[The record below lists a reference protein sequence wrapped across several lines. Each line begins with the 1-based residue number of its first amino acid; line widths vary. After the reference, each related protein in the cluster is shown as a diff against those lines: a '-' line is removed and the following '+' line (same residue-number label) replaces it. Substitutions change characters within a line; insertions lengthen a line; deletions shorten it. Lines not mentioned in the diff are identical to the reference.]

1 MVLLLLVA
9 AGCSSPAPERVA
21 QRLYERLDAA
31 VRTGFDNE
39 QEAIFSMLSEASRQE
54 LETTAARIRGAVGQP
69 VLEPLQ
75 CLAVTGFDGRT
86 GEFRPRRVAGGP
98 DRVRLAIGSGASERL
113 LELVDED
120 GWKLDLEATFELNRE
135 VATSVK

>member
-31 VRTGFDNE
+31 VR
-39 QEAIFSMLSEASRQE
+39 
-54 LETTAARIRGAVGQP
+54 
-69 VLEPLQ
+69 
-75 CLAVTGFDGRT
+75 TGFDGRT